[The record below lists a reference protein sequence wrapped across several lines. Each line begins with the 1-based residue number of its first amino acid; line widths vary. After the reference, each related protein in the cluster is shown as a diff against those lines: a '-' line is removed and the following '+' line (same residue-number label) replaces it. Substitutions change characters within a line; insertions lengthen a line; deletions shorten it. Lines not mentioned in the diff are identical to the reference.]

1 MSNNFT
7 YREIADRILDLI
19 RSEIYPPG
27 SQLPKQ
33 RDLAETLGVNR
44 VKIREACIALE
55 VMGFIKL
62 KSYRGAYVVDS
73 GLTPLTGPPK
83 VSPLE
88 LTEARALFEAESAAL
103 AAPIITDEAIFKLR
117 HYVSIMSGAK
127 DEAITPD
134 DADEAF
140 HTTIARSTN
149 NQMIIY
155 VIVSMWKIRK
165 ENTEL
170 RRVYDSVCKRDSTHR
185 EHEHLDILQAL
196 EKRDPIAARKAM
208 RAHFTTI
215 IEELLKVSEVKAY
228 QEIQL
233 KASQVRSR
241 FLLSNQIHH

>member
-1 MSNNFT
+1 MSNDFT
-7 YREIADRILDLI
+7 YRETAEKILELI

-27 SQLPKQ
+27 RPLPRQ
-33 RDLAETLGVNR
+33 RELAEILGVNR
-44 VKIREACIALE
+44 VRIREACIALE

-62 KSYRGAYVVDS
+62 KSYKGAYVVDS
-73 GLTPLTGPPK
+73 GLTPLTSLPK
-83 VSPLE
+83 ISPLE

-103 AAPIITDEAIFKLR
+103 AAPIITNETISELR
-117 HYVSIMSGAK
+117 HYVFIMSGLK
-127 DEAITPD
+127 DEVTTPD

-140 HTTIARSTN
+140 HTTIARATN

-155 VIVSMWKIRK
+155 VIQSMWKIRK

-170 RRVYDSVCKRDSTHR
+170 RRVYDKVCERDSTHR
-185 EHEHLDILQAL
+185 EQEHLDILQAL

-215 IEELLKVSEVKAY
+215 IEELLKVSEKEAY

-233 KASQVRSR
+233 KTSQYRSR
-241 FLLSNQIHH
+241 FLLAKHIHH